1 MTRMMHVYFVRH
13 GETPLNRQ
21 HLHQTP
27 ITPLSNLGCVQAR
40 TVAEYLRPMNIDCV
54 VSSDY
59 TRALQTARIVGAT
72 LNVTV
77 RAEKLFREIER
88 PSVLGG
94 TSIFSIRTMRYIV
107 SSILHRNNP
116 SWRYRDAENFTD
128 IFNRTKKS
136 LAFLESLGNEYQSVV
151 VVSHTIYIN
160 LIVAYMCHDR
170 FFALRDLLPVLFN
183 MKHTHN
189 GGVIGVV
196 YNPNAEEGTCAWQHI
211 MEDGS
216 VGIRYN

>member
-1 MTRMMHVYFVRH
+1 MLHVYFVRH

-27 ITPLSNLGCVQAR
+27 ITPLSNLGCMQAR
-40 TVAEYLRPMNIDCV
+40 TVAEYLRPMNVDCV

-59 TRALQTARIVGAT
+59 TRALQTARIIGAT
-72 LNVTV
+72 LSVTA

-88 PSVLGG
+88 PTVLGG
-94 TSIFSIRTMRYIV
+94 TSIFSIRTAKYIIG
-107 SSILHRNNP
+107 SILHRNNP
-116 SWRYRDAENFTD
+116 SWRYRDAENFND
-128 IFNRTKKS
+128 IFERTKKS
-136 LAFLESLGNEYQSVV
+136 LAFLESLCGTHQSIV

-160 LIVAYMCHDR
+160 LIIAYMCHDR
-170 FFALRDLLPVLFN
+170 FFALRDLLPVFLK

-196 YNPNAEEGTCAWQHI
+196 YNPDAEEGTCAWQRI
-211 MEDGS
+211 MEEGS
-216 VGIRYN
+216 AGVRYE